1 MKRIAVALL
10 TGSLVLAGCR
20 TTPTASV
27 TLDYLG
33 SHTVAQGTTVNGAA
47 VGGLTGIS
55 YDAERDVF
63 YLAGRAGSASAAP
76 TRFYVARMQLWH
88 AGVQSLEFLESH
100 PWSTFAGAPMDSRNI
115 DAMRWVFPPQAE
127 GIAVDARRQRLYW
140 SSEGERIVNGSDPAV
155 LLDPAVRIADLDGRT
170 MGTFTLPAN
179 LRMVPGGRGPRP
191 DRTLTGLGL
200 TPDGRWLWAAMEG
213 PLHEDGPPPSAGR
226 GALSRVTQL
235 DPETGSATAQYA
247 YPLDPLT
254 GADFDNGLADLVAF
268 DDSQFLVLERGS
280 GARNSARV
288 YHAQVDDAENV
299 LDRPSLNGAA
309 VRPMTKTL
317 LTDLTAAA
325 GLAPGG
331 NVEGIALG
339 PALPDGRRT
348 VVLVTPGAQ
357 VMTFAM
363 SDCRC
368 QVTPRHIRSYG
379 MPEFLMPQSPRSQ
392 GETTCHTHRT
402 RSEAPQA
409 PGR

>member
-200 TPDGRWLWAAMEG
+200 TPDGR
-213 PLHEDGPPPSAGR
+213 
-226 GALSRVTQL
+226 
-235 DPETGSATAQYA
+235 
-247 YPLDPLT
+247 
-254 GADFDNGLADLVAF
+254 
-268 DDSQFLVLERGS
+268 
-280 GARNSARV
+280 
-288 YHAQVDDAENV
+288 
-299 LDRPSLNGAA
+299 
-309 VRPMTKTL
+309 
-317 LTDLTAAA
+317 
-325 GLAPGG
+325 
-331 NVEGIALG
+331 
-339 PALPDGRRT
+339 
-348 VVLVTPGAQ
+348 
-357 VMTFAM
+357 
-363 SDCRC
+363 
-368 QVTPRHIRSYG
+368 
-379 MPEFLMPQSPRSQ
+379 
-392 GETTCHTHRT
+392 
-402 RSEAPQA
+402 
-409 PGR
+409 